1 MKARGF
7 AALFIAALSAAC
19 TITPRA
25 SPPAEVFDVKTPLQ
39 QTSDCMVAQLNTARS
54 HETKSRGA
62 QEPVPPVTHAIRVVD
77 QDKVLEVFPQY
88 PTDIGELYFVRLSA
102 QESGTHVE
110 LFSTLGVTKQVE
122 AALSPCTG
130 GSKPSTPAKK

>member
-1 MKARGF
+1 MKARSL
-7 AALFIAALSAAC
+7 AALFMAALSAAC

-25 SPPAEVFDVKTPLQ
+25 APPARVFDVKTPLQ
-39 QTSDCMVAQLNTARS
+39 QTSDCLVAQLNKAMS
-54 HETKSRGA
+54 HETKPRGS
-62 QEPVPPVTHAIRVVD
+62 QEPIPPATHSVRVVD

-102 QESGTHVE
+102 QDSGTHIE

-122 AALSPCTG
+122 GALSPCTA